1 MSVSPSLNAAG
12 RCRSPA
18 TLPGYLAGRPPRDK
32 GLRYPA
38 DPPTVEKIVAAIRQA
53 GGGAH
58 VARLRALIVLA
69 YRAAHPGG
77 ADADRARPRA
87 ARRVGARAPRQ
98 GRPAPRG
105 RHGPVGLGTAPPSAH
120 AADGDAGRS
129 AAVRDRRADPW
140 AAPGQ
145 ATPPARNCA
154 ASPPSSWFA
163 GAPVARGA
171 RTSDPRPV
179 GVNPA
184 RVVTVSVV
192 TTQVEGRAGGAFAS
206 ARRRRAAAPSEARW
220 SSLSLA
226 WLAARPP

>member
-12 RCRSPA
+12 RCQSPA
-18 TLPGYLAGRPPRDK
+18 TLPGYFAGRPPRDK

-38 DPPTVEKIVAAIRQA
+38 DPPTVEKIVAAIREA

-69 YRAAHPGG
+69 YRAARPGG

-140 AAPGQ
+140 AGPRSGDA
-145 ATPPARNCA
+145 
-154 ASPPSSWFA
+154 A
-163 GAPVARGA
+163 GAQLRRVAA
-171 RTSDPRPV
+171 QLMV
-179 GVNPA
+179 
-184 RVVTVSVV
+184 
-192 TTQVEGRAGGAFAS
+192 
-206 ARRRRAAAPSEARW
+206 RRRTGS
-220 SSLSLA
+220 A
-226 WLAARPP
+226 WCPDLGPATRRR